1 MEKFVKRINGPVQH
15 AEKIVAPLE
24 KYTKQIDGPMY
35 STDKITS
42 GPVLA

>member
-1 MEKFVKRINGPVQH
+1 MEKFVKRINGPVQYV
-15 AEKIVAPLE
+15 EKIVAPLE
-24 KYTKQIDGPMY
+24 KTTKQIDGPVY